1 MKNRN
6 TIPATSNQ
14 VLLPEKP
21 QTLPTRQETPSLSDI
36 KNSIHDVCKV
46 PYTLP
51 DGTPGGKYVSQ
62 KGNFSEQLFLA
73 PRYPVQ
79 ARKAQCNI
87 KDDIRAG
94 YHNNGITI
102 CAETVTNSDHIAVAT
117 ESDEGLDP
125 NNSDC
130 EDGMDKEGLDAVKTA
145 MKNPGET
152 SIEPLP
158 LERAVN
164 NSEPYPLEA
173 LGSTLE
179 LAASD
184 LYTVV
189 QAADGICAHGILG
202 FATHAVQGF
211 ANVAVDGR
219 TYPLN
224 NNFLSIASRSA
235 RKSEV
240 DRKAG
245 LVHREIEKKL
255 LEEYQRALDVYRDE
269 SEIYKTERDKITK
282 DKGATMPEKND
293 ALAKLREKEPKPPLN
308 PLLVFSDPTV
318 QGMYKLFKGGT
329 PSKYLC
335 ADEGGQISGGHS
347 MKHNEKMYSSTV
359 YSKYWDGDSI
369 PRIRGG
375 DGASCLEGVR
385 LSMHLMMQDNVAA
398 NFFNDGCMRDQGL
411 ISRFLVTYPSS
422 LVGSRGYKAEDVA
435 KSPGMLAFYEHVRK
449 ILSEPLPLRI
459 DEETGQPRNELE
471 PRSIHLEEDAKQLW
485 VEAYEGIEAASG
497 KGRRFESI
505 EGFAGKAPNHMIRLA
520 GVMALF
526 DDIHRE
532 TVPVQYMENAITLVQ
547 YYLNERLRISAMAS
561 PDLEI
566 ENAKILLAWI
576 QKKDLRFVTLPDIY
590 QSGPNRFR
598 NKKQA
603 AAAASTLENHHWLI
617 KKESGV
623 VSELSGKKSNA
634 AWKVN
639 RTGF

>member
-14 VLLPEKP
+14 ALLPEKP
-21 QTLPTRQETPSLSDI
+21 QTLPTRHEAPGLLNIQKLTIE
-36 KNSIHDVCKV
+36 VCQAQ
-46 PYTLP
+46 YTLP
-51 DGTPGGKYVSQ
+51 DGSPGGNFVSQ

-73 PRYPVQ
+73 PGYHVHL
-79 ARKAQCNI
+79 RKAQCNI
-87 KDDIRAG
+87 GDHTEAG

-102 CAETVTNSDHIAVAT
+102 CPETVTNSDLIAVAT
-117 ESDEGLDP
+117 EADVCLYPD
-125 NNSDC
+125 NSDS
-130 EDGMDKEGLDAVKTA
+130 EALLEEEGLDAVKTA

-179 LAASD
+179 LAARD

-245 LVHREIEKKL
+245 LVHREIQKKL

-269 SEIYKTERDKITK
+269 AAVYKKARDKITNNK
-282 DKGATMPEKND
+282 DATMPEKND

-318 QGMYKLFKGGT
+318 QGMHKLFEGGT

-347 MKHNEKMYSSTV
+347 MNDAKIFTSTV
-359 YSKYWDGDSI
+359 YSKYWDGASI
-369 PRIRGG
+369 PRIRGE
-375 DGASCLEGVR
+375 DGTSCLEGVR

-398 NFFNDGCMRDQGL
+398 NFFNDAVMRDQGL
-411 ISRFLVTYPSS
+411 ISRFLVTYPPS
-422 LVGSRGYKAEDVA
+422 LAGSRDYIAEDVA
-435 KSPGMLAFYEHVRK
+435 KSPGMLAFYERVRE
-449 ILSEPLPLRI
+449 ILSEPLPLRM
-459 DEETGQPRNELE
+459 DEKTGQTRNELE
-471 PRSIHLEEDAKQLW
+471 PRSIHLEDDAKKLW

-590 QSGPNRFR
+590 QSGPSRFR

-603 AAAASTLENHHWLI
+603 AAVVSTLENHHWLT
-617 KKESGV
+617 KMESGV
-623 VSELSGKKSNA
+623 VSEISGKKSNDV
-634 AWKVN
+634 WRVN
-639 RTGF
+639 RTGI